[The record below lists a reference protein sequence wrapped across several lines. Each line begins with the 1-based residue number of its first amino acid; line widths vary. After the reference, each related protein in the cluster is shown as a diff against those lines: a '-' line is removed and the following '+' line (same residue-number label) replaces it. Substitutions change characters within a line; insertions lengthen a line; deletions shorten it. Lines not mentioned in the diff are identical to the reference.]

1 MSSLFGGNMAT
12 NQTDGH
18 TDKGPLNL
26 SPEDMRALEATRNR
40 LLQLSN
46 TLGSFKNEI
55 YMSHPL
61 PNP

>member
-1 MSSLFGGNMAT
+1 MAM

-18 TDKGPLNL
+18 PEKGPLNL
-26 SPEDMRALEATRNR
+26 SPEDVRALEATRNR

-55 YMSHPL
+55 FMNNPL